1 LDLRLSG
8 IRNRYEVD
16 SWSTSTFFICLLVLS
31 PIMALMIGLF
41 QPAEWWS
48 HLSETLLRGYITQTL
63 WLTLS
68 VTGLSLLMAVPSA
81 WLISHFEF
89 PGRRMFEWAMVLP
102 LAVPTYVAAFVYM
115 DFSEHFFP
123 LLIQIR
129 STYGVDVYLWAES
142 FMRKGLL
149 ALFMAGVLYPYLYLS
164 LKSSFQR
171 QQQEVLEAASLLGRK
186 PSSIFFTIALPLARP
201 ALIAGISLIVMEV
214 VNDYGAVHFFGVP
227 TLTVGIFRTWRDF
240 GDLTSSV
247 RLATGLVACILI
259 FLSLEHAQRGRALYT
274 EGSKQSRPMAR
285 TRIRSR
291 TVPFV
296 WLACGLPL
304 LIGFLYPV
312 TQLSLWL
319 LDATSDG
326 EFGELVH
333 RILNSLGLSLATAAF
348 LTLAALLIAYTLR
361 LHPNLPLRNLV
372 SVASVGYAIPGAVIA
387 VGIMSCSSLLRL
399 PAFLATGSV
408 GAILIAY
415 AARFLAVPLHP
426 IRASMQ
432 RVCGNLDLAS
442 RVLGHSPGSTLCRIN
457 LPLLRG
463 SLISAML
470 LVFIDILKELP
481 LTMILRP
488 AQFET
493 LALLAFSRAKEDRLY
508 DTALPS
514 LMIILLATLGLV
526 VMNRL
531 ANGRKS

>member
-1 LDLRLSG
+1 LRFGWAS
-8 IRNRYEVD
+8 IKTKYEVD
-16 SWSTSTFFICLLVLS
+16 SWSTSTFLFCILVLS
-31 PIMALMIGLF
+31 PVAALMFGLF

-48 HLSETLLRGYITQTL
+48 HLSETLLQGYILQTV
-63 WLTLS
+63 WLIMS

-89 PGRRMFEWAMVLP
+89 PGRKFFEWGMVLP

-115 DFSEHFFP
+115 EFKEGLFP
-123 LLIQIR
+123 FLIHIR
-129 STYGVDVYLWAES
+129 STHGVDAYLWMEA
-142 FMRKGLL
+142 FTRKGIL

-164 LKSSFQR
+164 LKASFQR
-171 QQQEVLEAASLLGRK
+171 QQQEVLEAASLLGRT
-186 PSSIFFTIALPLARP
+186 PASIFFTIALPLARP
-201 ALIAGISLIVMEV
+201 ALIAGISLIIMEV
-214 VNDYGAVHFFGVP
+214 VNDYGAVDFFGVP

-240 GDLTSSV
+240 GDLTSAV

-259 FLSLEHAQRGRALYT
+259 LLSLEHAHRGRALYS
-274 EGSKQSRPMAR
+274 EGSKQCRPLAKTLIR
-285 TRIRSR
+285 TR

-304 LIGFLYPV
+304 LIGFVYPV
-312 TQLSLWL
+312 LKLFLWL
-319 LDATSDG
+319 LDATSG
-326 EFGELVH
+326 EELQELLN
-333 RILNSLGLSLATAAF
+333 RMLNSLGLSLATAAF
-348 LTLAALLIAYTLR
+348 LTVAALLITYTLR
-361 LHPNLPLRNLV
+361 LHPIRPLRNLV
-372 SVASVGYAIPGAVIA
+372 SMASIGYAIPGAVIA
-387 VGIMSCSSLLRL
+387 VGVMSWSRILNL

-415 AARFLAVPLHP
+415 TARFLAVPLQP

-432 RVCGNLDLAS
+432 RVCGNLDMAS
-442 RVLGHSPGSTLCRIN
+442 RVLGHSAGSTLCRIN
-457 LPLLRG
+457 LPLLKG

-514 LMIILLATLGLV
+514 LMIILLATVGLI

-531 ANGRKS
+531 SNKTDS